1 MRHSVV
7 AFSQMRRAVGTMWG
21 LTPKI
26 VHWIYTAVI
35 RPVIT
40 YAAVVWWP
48 RVNLVTVTRQLEHLQ
63 RLACLSI
70 TGAMRTTPTAAMEL
84 IIGIVP
90 LPGWKHARVETFQ
103 SV

>member
-1 MRHSVV
+1 MTSTSVLFVFHSFDSRWSTYERMV
-7 AFSQMRRAVGTMWG
+7 
-21 LTPKI
+21 TPKI
-26 VHWIYTAVI
+26 VYWIYTAVI

-63 RLACLSI
+63 RLAYFSI

-84 IIGIVP
+84 IIWIVP
-90 LPGWKHARVETFQ
+90 RSSISRAN
-103 SV
+103 